1 MNRHLTEDERSAL
14 ILGITPPG
22 EAERLRRHL
31 DGCESCRREL
41 ADDRQILEGLEEL
54 QPGEPSTER
63 WDNLVHEA
71 ATRPPVVIPV
81 RSSFEP
87 MVFWLARAAVLA
99 LVFVSGFWA
108 GGAREALN
116 APRAPVTRASAP
128 ADETPS
134 KIDRARVVGMADD
147 RRTGCFTTCVQLD
160 SALSTATLNS
170 DFWR

>member
-14 ILGITPPG
+14 ILGIATAG

-41 ADDRQILEGLEEL
+41 ADDREILEGLEEI
-54 QPGEPSTER
+54 QPDEPSAER
-63 WDNLVHEA
+63 WDEVVHFA
-71 ATRPPVVIPV
+71 ATRPPLEIPR
-81 RSSFEP
+81 RSSYEP
-87 MVFWLARAAVLA
+87 LFFWLARAAVLA

-128 ADETPS
+128 AEDTPS
-134 KIDRARVVGMADD
+134 KIERARVVGMADD
-147 RRTGCFTTCVQLD
+147 RRTGCYTTCVQFD
-160 SALSTATLNS
+160 SVLSTATLNS